1 MGYMEIVAIVFS
13 CIWVLFTL
21 LTIHFII
28 FSIIGL
34 FAVKHFP
41 KTDKKLRYGIIISAR
56 NEEKVI
62 GDLLDSIKNNDY
74 PQENLQ
80 VFVVAHNCDD
90 RTAEISREHG
100 ATVYEYNNPNE
111 RTLGYAYKHLFGR
124 IEEDFGTQ
132 NYDGFFVINADNILP
147 EHYISTMND
156 AFVFYD
162 GKYAVTSYRNSGN
175 FGSNYMSCLYGM
187 YFLAACRFEARGR
200 TICGCSTRVSGT
212 GFVMP
217 AECVKEGWN
226 YVSIT
231 EDWEFTADQL
241 SLGRKVMYCDDAEF
255 FDEQPTTVPVMWRQ
269 RLRWARGHTVVF
281 FTRFAK
287 LIKGIFTGKK
297 RGGHDNKYSQYDIAV
312 EIMPLGAMGVLLM
325 ILQLICIA
333 LCPLFGYNP
342 AEVWA
347 WYGIITAIGT
357 VFSYLTTFLG
367 GLILMIIEHK
377 RIPKVSFGKRLG
389 ALLLWPFFLL
399 LNVILDVISLFK
411 KKLEWKPIPHTGQ
424 KKELD
429 AKNK

>member
-1 MGYMEIVAIVFS
+1 MGYLEIVAIVFGG
-13 CIWVLFTL
+13 IWVLFSL

-34 FAVKHFP
+34 FAAKHFP

-90 RTAEISREHG
+90 LTAEVSREHG

-111 RTLGYAYKHLFGR
+111 RTLGYAYKHLFGK

-132 NYDGFFVINADNILP
+132 NFDGFFIINADNILP
-147 EHYISTMND
+147 EQYISKMND
-156 AFVFYD
+156 AFVYYD

-175 FGSNYMSCLYGM
+175 FGSNYMSCLYGI
-187 YFLAACRFEARGR
+187 YFLSACRFEARGR

-212 GFVMP
+212 GYVFP
-217 AECVKEGWN
+217 SEYAKDGWQ
-226 YVSIT
+226 YVTIT

-241 SLGRKVMYCDDAEF
+241 SQGRKVMYCDDAEF
-255 FDEQPTTVPVMWRQ
+255 FDEQPTTVPIMWRQ
-269 RLRWARGHTVVF
+269 RLRWARGHTIVF

-287 LIKGIFTGKK
+287 LIKGIFTSKK
-297 RGGHDNKYSQYDIAV
+297 RGGKDNKFSQYDIAV
-312 EIMPLGAMGVLLM
+312 EIMPLGAMGVFLM
-325 ILQLICIA
+325 IIQLILVGLSA
-333 LCPLFGYNP
+333 LFGYDP
-342 AEVWA
+342 AKVWA

-357 VFSYLTTFLG
+357 VFSYFTTFLG
-367 GLILMIIEHK
+367 GLILMLIEHK

-411 KKLEWKPIPHTGQ
+411 KKLEWKPIPHVGQ
-424 KKELD
+424 KKEL
-429 AKNK
+429 NKKTK